1 MTVRET
7 SAPHRAVMEKRPRKL
22 PAKLGQA
29 RAMLAGLDWPMR
41 IALAVLVIF
50 VVVAVFGPWISP
62 HDPLKGSLRAR
73 LDPPAWQEGGSW
85 QYVFGTDRL
94 GRDILSRLIAGAR
107 ISLTVCVLVIA
118 IAGTIGTAIGTF
130 AGYFGGWADRI
141 LMRLV
146 DLALSFP
153 VILLALLLGAISGP
167 SFTNIII
174 VISLVLW
181 SQYAR
186 MARGETMKIRNE
198 DYVDLARTSGLG
210 PLRIIWSHI
219 LPNIAPSLIVVAT
232 LQVGVVIVLESSLS
246 FLGVGVPPPAPSWGS
261 MVADGRSYITSAWW
275 LCMIPGLAI
284 LITVMAVNLLGDALA
299 DRINP
304 ALRGRNIQ

>member
-1 MTVRET
+1 MSARVAIIRERLSPFT
-7 SAPHRAVMEKRPRKL
+7 ALWSEF
-22 PAKLGQA
+22 G
-29 RAMLAGLDWPMR
+29 WPVR
-41 IALAVLVIF
+41 IALLLL
-50 VVVAVFGPWISP
+50 AVFILVAALGPLIAP
-62 HDPLKGSLRAR
+62 YDPLAGSLRAR
-73 LDPPAWQEGGSW
+73 LNPPAWQEGGSW
-85 QYVFGTDRL
+85 ANIFGTDRL
-94 GRDILSRLIAGAR
+94 GRDILSRIIAGAR

-118 IAGTIGTAIGTF
+118 IGGSIGTAVGTV
-130 AGYFGGWADRI
+130 AGYFGGWPDRI

-186 MARGETMKIRNE
+186 MARGETMKVRNE
-198 DYVDLARTSGLG
+198 DFVDLARTSGISD
-210 PLRIIWSHI
+210 LRIIVGHI

-232 LQVGVVIVLESSLS
+232 LQVGVVIVLEASLS

-261 MVADGRSYITSAWW
+261 MIADGRSYITTAWW

-284 LITVMAVNLLGDALA
+284 LITVMSVNLVGDALA

-304 ALRGRNIQ
+304 ALRGRSL

>member
-1 MTVRET
+1 MAEISMPSKSRGGGFI
-7 SAPHRAVMEKRPRKL
+7 RR
-22 PAKLGQA
+22 LGAFWRQ
-29 RAMLAGLDWPMR
+29 LDWPLR
-41 IALAVLVIF
+41 LALAMLIVF
-50 VVVAVFGPWISP
+50 VFVALFGPWISP
-62 HDPLKGSLRAR
+62 YDPLKGSLRAR
-73 LDPPAWQEGGSW
+73 LVPPVWQEGGSW
-85 QYVFGTDRL
+85 EHVFGTDRL
-94 GRDILSRLIAGAR
+94 GRDILSRIIAGAR

-118 IAGTIGTAIGTF
+118 ISGAIGTAVGTI
-130 AGYFGGWADRI
+130 AGYFGGWTDRV

-186 MARGETMKIRNE
+186 MARGETLKIRNE
-198 DYVDLARTSGLG
+198 DYVDLARTSGLSDM
-210 PLRIIWSHI
+210 RIIWRHI
-219 LPNIAPSLIVVAT
+219 LPNIAPALIVVAT
-232 LQVGVVIVLESSLS
+232 LQVGIVIVLEASLS

-275 LCMIPGLAI
+275 LCMVPGMAI
-284 LITVMAVNLLGDALA
+284 LLTVMSVNLVGDALA

-304 ALRGRNIQ
+304 ALRGRNI

>member
-1 MTVRET
+1 MSVRSEIAARVPRLHVPHRLAPVIAFWNEIGWTVRL
-7 SAPHRAVMEKRPRKL
+7 ALILLVLFVFVAL
-22 PAKLGQA
+22 LGP
-29 RAMLAGLDWPMR
+29 LLTPY
-41 IALAVLVIF
+41 
-50 VVVAVFGPWISP
+50 
-62 HDPLKGSLRAR
+62 DPLAGSLRAR
-73 LDPPAWQEGGSW
+73 LDPPAWQDGGSW
-85 QYVFGTDRL
+85 AHPFGTDRL
-94 GRDILSRLIAGAR
+94 GRDILSRIIAGAR
-107 ISLTVCVLVIA
+107 ISLMVCVLVIA
-118 IAGTIGTAIGTF
+118 IGGTIGTAVGTVS
-130 AGYFGGWADRI
+130 GYFGNWTDRV

-186 MARGETMKIRNE
+186 MARGETMKVRSE
-198 DYVDLARTSGLG
+198 DFVDLARTSGLSHFK
-210 PLRIIWSHI
+210 IIWRHI

-232 LQVGVVIVLESSLS
+232 LQVGVVIVLEASLS

-261 MVADGRSYITSAWW
+261 MIADGRSYITSAWW

-284 LITVMAVNLLGDALA
+284 LLTVMSVNLVGDALA

-304 ALRGRNIQ
+304 ALRGRSL

>member
-1 MTVRET
+1 MADT
-7 SAPHRAVMEKRPRKL
+7 SSH
-22 PAKLGQA
+22 
-29 RAMLAGLDWPMR
+29 AGPSGGALVAILRFWRSLDWPLR
-41 IALAVLVIF
+41 IALALLVVFILAAVL
-50 VVVAVFGPWISP
+50 GPWITP

-73 LDPPAWQEGGSW
+73 LLPPVWQDGGNWSH
-85 QYVFGTDRL
+85 VFGTDRL
-94 GRDILSRLIAGAR
+94 GRDILSRIIAGAG

-118 IAGTIGTAIGTF
+118 IAGVLGTAIGTV
-130 AGYFGGWADRI
+130 AGYFGGWCDRV

-174 VISLVLW
+174 VISLTLW

-186 MARGETMKIRNE
+186 MARGETLKIRNE
-198 DYVDLARTSGLG
+198 DYVDLARTSGLADFA
-210 PLRIIWSHI
+210 IIRRHI
-219 LPNIAPSLIVVAT
+219 LPNIAPALIVIAT
-232 LQVGVVIVLESSLS
+232 LQVGIVIVLEASLS

-261 MVADGRSYITSAWW
+261 MVADGRSYIASAWW

-284 LITVMAVNLLGDALA
+284 LLTVMAVNLLGDALA

-304 ALRGRNIQ
+304 ALRGRNI